1 MSQKGSIRKTQ
12 PLLLGGEAYPSS
24 SVAACGFKW
33 RSLVA
38 VRLERQSCAKAVRL
52 VKVRFGLRLPFA
64 VPAVALAKDGYID
77 KDELYYVLDRV
88 GTFKKAKW
96 PLSQLTGST
105 RRIAGCADDVERR

>member
-1 MSQKGSIRKTQ
+1 M
-12 PLLLGGEAYPSS
+12 
-24 SVAACGFKW
+24 
-33 RSLVA
+33 
-38 VRLERQSCAKAVRL
+38 RL